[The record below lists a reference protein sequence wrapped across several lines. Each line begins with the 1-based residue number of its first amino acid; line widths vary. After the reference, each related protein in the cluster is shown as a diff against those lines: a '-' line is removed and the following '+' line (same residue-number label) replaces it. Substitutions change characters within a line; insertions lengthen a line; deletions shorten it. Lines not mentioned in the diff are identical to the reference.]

1 MIASSQKNKIGLDK
15 VYPPLTKQKI
25 EKFLDGYIERD
36 ELKLPKD
43 FELNNLPENIEKLLE
58 QVYITKILKTKSAIQ
73 ARFSQYSEYDHFF
86 SNFDIKAENVKVDGG
101 TIDLIL
107 KSKDSPLTIAVII
120 CELLD
125 NKKFAEIT
133 NLLIEYSKS
142 QSSQSGK
149 KKVSKFID
157 YDEIHVVCGKIERK
171 VIKDLKTVEIQ
182 SKKVQISF
190 HLENIDPNRPFEDDE
205 TVIIEDLEFKGFN
218 FGKLEDLLSIIK
230 SVKGKGKYSIFKE
243 NYRGAR
249 KLIWEGLI
257 FPRELLNFN

>member
-1 MIASSQKNKIGLDK
+1 MFASSQKNKIGLDE

-43 FELNNLPENIEKLLE
+43 FELSNLPENIEKLLE

-86 SNFDIKAENVKVDGG
+86 SNFDIKAEKVKVDGG
-101 TIDLIL
+101 IIDLIL
-107 KSKDSPLTIAVII
+107 KSKDSPLTIAIII
-120 CELLD
+120 CDLLD

-133 NLLIEYSKS
+133 NLLIEYSKN
-142 QSSQSGK
+142 QSGK
-149 KKVSKFID
+149 KKNSKFFD

-171 VIKDLKTVEIQ
+171 VIKDLKFIEIQ

-190 HLENIDPNRPFEDDE
+190 HLENIDPDRPFEDED
-205 TVIIEDLEFKGFN
+205 TIIIEDLEFKGFN

-249 KLIWEGLI
+249 EKIWEGLI
-257 FPRELLNFN
+257 FPRKLLNN